1 MKRILLGLLMVFC
14 SGALA
19 QELVLGFAHVDPA
32 DWTISKKGAAALTFK
47 NIVEGESGGRIVVE
61 LFDSGS
67 LGGETDLV
75 QSVQDGTLEMTMI
88 SGAMSQVCPEA
99 AVLDIPY
106 IFSSAAIAW
115 QVIDG
120 SFGEAL
126 AQHCLETTGLRT
138 LAYGETGFRNFTN
151 SVRPIRTPA
160 DLEGLS
166 IRVQNTPLF
175 VNLIESLGGE
185 PTPLAFSELPTA
197 LATGVVDG
205 QENPV
210 SVIYSNNLYE
220 VQDYLTLDGHV
231 YAADFMVISD
241 DVYQSLSAADQALLK
256 RAAVVAGSVGR
267 SIQQFNSAD
276 GVARL
281 IEAGMEV
288 YTPTAEELAQFRA
301 ASQPAIIEYL
311 REEIDSQWIED
322 LQAAVAEAEANF

>member
-1 MKRILLGLLMVFC
+1 MKHVFVVLLLTLTSSVW
-14 SGALA
+14 A

-32 DWTISKKGAAALTFK
+32 DWTVSKKGAAALTFK
-47 NIVEGESGGRIVVE
+47 NIVEGESGGRIAVE

-75 QSVQDGTLEMTMI
+75 QSVQDGTLEMTMV

-106 IFSSAAIAW
+106 VFSSAAIAW

-120 SFGEAL
+120 PFGEAL
-126 AQHCLETTGLRT
+126 AEHCLEVAGLRT

-175 VNLIESLGGE
+175 VNLIESLGGQ
-185 PTPLAFSELPTA
+185 PTPLAFAELPTA

-210 SVIYSNNLYE
+210 SVIYSNRLYE
-220 VQDYLTLDGHV
+220 VQQYLTLDGHV
-231 YAADFMVISD
+231 YAADFMVIND
-241 DVYQSLSAADQALLK
+241 DLYQSLSEADQGLLK
-256 RAAVVAGSVGR
+256 RAAVVAGNVGR

-281 IEAGMEV
+281 IEAGMDV
-288 YTPTAEELAQFRA
+288 YTPTAEELAQFRD
-301 ASQPAIIEYL
+301 ASQPAIIDYL
-311 REEIDSQWIED
+311 RQQIDPQWIDD
-322 LQAAVAEAEANF
+322 LLAAVAAAEANF